1 MKIIN
6 GTEIYFQTNNAGTI
20 RFALL
25 SNAIPGISIDNFSKV
40 INEEKGGSG
49 GGGRS
54 PEIKDGLNN
63 NSLTV
68 QDSSK

>member
-1 MKIIN
+1 MN
-6 GTEIYFQTNNAGTI
+6 F
-20 RFALL
+20 
-25 SNAIPGISIDNFSKV
+25 SDSIDNFSKV
-40 INEEKGGSG
+40 INEEKGGG
-49 GGGRS
+49 EGGRS

>member
-1 MKIIN
+1 MYNFVKWN
-6 GTEIYFQTNNAGTI
+6 F
-20 RFALL
+20 
-25 SNAIPGISIDNFSKV
+25 SNSIDNFSKV
-40 INEEKGGSG
+40 INEEK